1 MLILLIK
8 MIFTLGVIHNEGD
21 GLTFMNQEF
30 HKFMIA
36 FIIMLP
42 SNCFL

>member
-21 GLTFMNQEF
+21 GLIFMNEDF
-30 HKFMIA
+30 GKVMTTLFVM
-36 FIIMLP
+36 
-42 SNCFL
+42 